1 MILILLGAPGVGKGT
16 QGQLISKE
24 FSIPQISTGD
34 ILRKEVKEK
43 THLGLEAKKYM
54 DSGALV
60 PDDIIVGMMEKRIK
74 EKDCKNGFILD
85 GFPRTVA
92 QAEALDKMLFK
103 NNLELNS
110 VILIDVDEKEIVERL
125 TGRRVCP
132 KCGAVYHIKNN
143 PPKNDNIC
151 DKCGSKLI
159 QRDDDKKDVVENR
172 LRVYQESTL
181 PLVEYYNNSKKLVK
195 VDGIGNIYDIFKNI
209 RSVLSDY
216 FKNKRRN

>member
-16 QGQLISKE
+16 QGQLIGKE
-24 FSIPQISTGD
+24 FFIPQISTGD

-43 THLGLEAKKYM
+43 TQLGQEAKKYM

-74 EKDCKNGFILD
+74 EEDCKNGFILD

-92 QAEALDKMLFK
+92 QAEALDKMLSK
-103 NNLELNS
+103 NNLELDR
-110 VILIDVDEKEIVERL
+110 VVLIDVDEKEIVERL

-181 PLVEYYNNSKKLVK
+181 PLVEYYRNSNKLAK
-195 VDGIGNIYDIFKNI
+195 VDGTGEIDEIFKNI
-209 RSVLSDY
+209 KRLLS
-216 FKNKRRN
+216 

>member
-34 ILRKEVKEK
+34 ILRKEVKEE
-43 THLGLEAKKYM
+43 TELGKKAKSYM

-74 EKDCKNGFILD
+74 EDDCKNGFILD
-85 GFPRTVA
+85 GFPRTTA
-92 QAEALDKMLFK
+92 QAEALDEMLSK
-103 NNLELNS
+103 NGLNLDS
-110 VILIDVDEKEIVERL
+110 VLLIDVPEEEIIERL

-132 KCGAVYHIKNN
+132 NCGAVYHVKYN

-151 DKCGSKLI
+151 DKCSTQLI
-159 QRDDDKKDVVENR
+159 QRDDDTESVVRNR
-172 LRVYQESTL
+172 LKVYQDSTA
-181 PLVEYYNNSKKLVK
+181 PLIEYYEKTNKLVK
-195 VDGIGNIYDIFKNI
+195 IDGTGDINDIFANI
-209 RSVLSDY
+209 KKVL
-216 FKNKRRN
+216 K

>member
-34 ILRKEVKEK
+34 ILRKEVKEE
-43 THLGLEAKKYM
+43 TELGKKAKSYM

-74 EKDCKNGFILD
+74 EDDCKNGFILD
-85 GFPRTVA
+85 GFPRTTA
-92 QAEALDKMLFK
+92 QAEALDEMLSK
-103 NNLELNS
+103 NGLNLDS
-110 VILIDVDEKEIVERL
+110 VLLIDVPEEEIIERL

-132 KCGAVYHIKNN
+132 NCGAVYHVKYN

-151 DKCGSKLI
+151 DKCSTQLI
-159 QRDDDKKDVVENR
+159 QRDDDTESVVRNR
-172 LRVYQESTL
+172 LKVYQDSTA
-181 PLVEYYNNSKKLVK
+181 PLIEYYEKTNKLVK
-195 VDGIGNIYDIFKNI
+195 IDGTGDINDIFANI
-209 RSVLSDY
+209 KEVL
-216 FKNKRRN
+216 K

>member
-34 ILRKEVKEK
+34 ILRKEVKEE
-43 THLGLEAKKYM
+43 TELGKKAKSYM

-74 EKDCKNGFILD
+74 EDDCKNGFILD
-85 GFPRTVA
+85 GFPRTTA
-92 QAEALDKMLFK
+92 QAEALDEMLSK
-103 NNLELNS
+103 NGLNLDS
-110 VILIDVDEKEIVERL
+110 VLLIDVPEEEIIERL

-132 KCGAVYHIKNN
+132 NCGAVYHVKYN

-151 DKCGSKLI
+151 DKCSTQLI
-159 QRDDDKKDVVENR
+159 QRDDDTESVVRNR
-172 LRVYQESTL
+172 LKVYQDSTA
-181 PLVEYYNNSKKLVK
+181 PLIEYYEKTNKLVK
-195 VDGIGNIYDIFKNI
+195 IDGMGDINDIFANI
-209 RSVLSDY
+209 KEVL
-216 FKNKRRN
+216 K